1 MRSGAHRHRRS
12 LLRVPVTWHDR
23 PPAAS
28 PRRAAYG
35 VARAQGAR
43 PVADPSPAV
52 PVTRD
57 PPVQTH
63 EIVRRFTAHFE
74 SNGHTPVP
82 SASLI
87 LEDPQLLFVNAGMV
101 QFKPYFLGDVPA
113 PYPRATSIQKCVRT
127 PDIDEVGKTTRHTT
141 FFQMAGNF
149 SFGDYFK
156 RGAIEFAWSLITRSQ
171 DEGGY
176 GFDPEIIWVTVYHDD
191 EAIALWKEIAG
202 LPEER
207 IQRRGGDDNY
217 WDMGVPGPGGPC
229 SEIYVDRGPEFG
241 AEGGPEADEDRY
253 LEIWNLVFMQDER
266 GELSPKKGHPPI
278 GTLPHKNIDTG
289 MGVER
294 VAFLLQGVNN
304 VYETDLVRPVIAK
317 AEQLSGRRYGE
328 NEADDVRF
336 RVIADHAR
344 SSMMIVGDGVTPG
357 NEGRGYVLRRLLRRI
372 VRSARLLGVTGPC
385 LGEFAEV
392 VRETMSPT
400 YPELTADFERISAV
414 IRAEEDTFRAT
425 LTAGERIFEGAVS
438 KARSAGSDTLPGD
451 QAFALHDTYGFPIDL
466 TLEMAAEAGLT
477 VDRERFTA
485 LMDEQRSRAK
495 ADAAGRKVGFVDA
508 SVYRAVLDTHG
519 ATDFTGYQ
527 TLRSEARVV
536 GLLRDGATVPA
547 AEEGE
552 QVEVLLDRTPFY
564 AEAGGQQAD
573 TGVLRGASFEVRVD
587 DVQSPVA
594 GLRVHRGVV
603 TAGTVTLDAEVVADV
618 DRTRRSAI
626 SRAHTATHLVHA
638 GVRGA
643 LGSAAAQAGSL
654 NAPGRL
660 RFDFTSPT
668 GAVPPAALVEIEE
681 EVNSVLQEDREIQT
695 YETSIDE
702 ARTLGAMMLFGE
714 KYGDR
719 VRVVDMGDYS
729 RELCGGTHVGRTG
742 ELGLVRVLSEASIG
756 SGVRRVEALV
766 GLDAFK
772 HATTE
777 HLLVNQLADQ
787 LKARPEEL
795 PERINGIVERLR
807 TAERD
812 LEKHR
817 ADAVLASAG
826 ALAERAEDLDGTALV
841 AVTAPEGVTGNDLR
855 TLAADVRGK
864 LGDRPGVVVLFG
876 VDGEKVSFVVATT
889 KAARDNGVAAGK
901 LIGEFAPAVGGRGGG
916 KPDLAQGGGTDPAG
930 IDAAVQRL
938 RTALRP

>member
-1 MRSGAHRHRRS
+1 M
-12 LLRVPVTWHDR
+12 
-23 PPAAS
+23 
-28 PRRAAYG
+28 
-35 VARAQGAR
+35 
-43 PVADPSPAV
+43 
-52 PVTRD
+52 
-57 PPVQTH
+57 QTH

-74 SNGHTPVP
+74 NAGHTSVP

-87 LEDPQLLFVNAGMV
+87 LEDPNLLFVNAGMV

-127 PDIDEVGKTTRHTT
+127 PDIDEVGKTTRHAT

-156 RGAIEFAWSLITRSQ
+156 RGAIEHAWSLVTGSP

-176 GFDPEIIWVTVYHDD
+176 GFDPERIWVTVFETDD
-191 EAIALWKEIAG
+191 EAIELWREIAG

-207 IQRRGGDDNY
+207 IQRRDGEDNY

-229 SEIYVDRGPEFG
+229 SEIYYDRGPEFG
-241 AEGGPEADEDRY
+241 ADGGPVVDEDRY

-266 GELSPKKGHPPI
+266 GELSPKKGNPPI

-294 VAFLLQGVNN
+294 VAFLLQGVDN

-317 AEQLSGRRYGE
+317 AEEFSGKRYGSNTE
-328 NEADDVRF
+328 DDIRF

-344 SSMMIVGDGVTPG
+344 SGVMIVGDGVTPG

-372 VRSARLLGVTGPC
+372 VRSARLLGITEPV
-385 LGEFAEV
+385 LGAFAEV
-392 VRETMSPT
+392 VRDAMSPT
-400 YPELTADFERISAV
+400 YPELASDFERISAV
-414 IRAEEDTFRAT
+414 IRAEEETFLST
-425 LTAGERIFEGAVS
+425 LSAGSRIFETAVEET
-438 KARSAGSDTLPGD
+438 KRAGGSTLPGD

-466 TLEMAAEAGLT
+466 TLEMASEAGLS
-477 VDRERFTA
+477 VDRDRFA
-485 LMDEQRSRAK
+485 ELMGEQRTRAK
-495 ADAAGRKVGFVDA
+495 ADAATRKVGFVDA

-519 ATDFTGYQ
+519 GTDFLGYQ
-527 TLRSEARVV
+527 TLSSEARVV
-536 GLLRDGATVPA
+536 GLLRDGASVPA

-552 QVEVLLDRTPFY
+552 QVEVILDRTPFY

-573 TGVLRGASFEVRVD
+573 TGTLSGASFTVRVD

-594 GLRVHRGVV
+594 GLRVHRGTV
-603 TAGTVTLDAEVVADV
+603 TAGTVTLDADV
-618 DRTRRSAI
+618 EAHVDPARRGAI

-638 GVRGA
+638 GIRGA
-643 LGSAAAQAGSL
+643 MGTSAAQAGSL

-668 GAVPPAALVEIEE
+668 GAVPPAALSEIEE
-681 EVNSVLQEDREIQT
+681 EVNTVLQSDREIQT
-695 YETSIDE
+695 YETTMDE
-702 ARTLGAMMLFGE
+702 ARKLGAMMLFGE

-729 RELCGGTHVGRTG
+729 RELCGGTHVRRTG

-766 GLDAFK
+766 GIDAFK

-777 HLLVNQLADQ
+777 HVLVSQLAEQ
-787 LKARPEEL
+787 LKARPDEL
-795 PERINGIVERLR
+795 PDRIQGIVERLR

-826 ALAERAEDLDGTALV
+826 ALAQNAEDLDGTALV
-841 AVTAPEGVTGNDLR
+841 AVTAPPGVEGNDLR
-855 TLAADVRGK
+855 SLASDVRGK
-864 LGDRPGVVVLFG
+864 LGARPGVVALFSADPDAG
-876 VDGEKVSFVVATT
+876 KVSFVVATT
-889 KAARDNGVAAGK
+889 AAARDNGLAAGK
-901 LIGEFAPAVGGRGGG
+901 LIPSFAPAVGGRGGG
-916 KPDLAQGGGTDPAG
+916 KPDLAQGGGTDPSG
-930 IDAAVQRL
+930 IDAAIQAL
-938 RTALRP
+938 RTAVRG